1 MLTLS
6 VIKENPE
13 EVIRRLAIKHFDGK
27 EAINRVLELDKIRR
41 ASQAELDG
49 KLAELKVLAAQTGQ
63 LMKAGK
69 KEEAEAVKM
78 KTATIKESTKEL
90 EESMVSAEKEITDIL
105 LTVPNLPYA
114 GVPKAVLPKTTLWKR
129 PAE

>member
-105 LTVPNLPYA
+105 LTVPNLP
-114 GVPKAVLPKTTLWKR
+114 
-129 PAE
+129 